1 MTYDLVIVGGGVWG
15 SGAAQA
21 AVRAGVRSV
30 LLLET
35 NIGLAQESSAKSG
48 GIVTDLLWH
57 PEDQAFVAR
66 SRELY
71 EEARERS
78 GDVSVARKVGMLTLA
93 EGEQVASIE
102 RRTSDLKERGVAHEL
117 LQRDEIVR
125 RYPRLDRLAE
135 DTVALWT
142 PDDWHVNPTA
152 YAQQVAAESR
162 PEGLVLR
169 TACRADDIRLE
180 KGRVLVTACG
190 EVFEGRRALIT
201 AGTWTRKLVRTA
213 GLDIALLPYRV
224 QLSSL
229 ELAQAHG
236 LPLVWHLSTDV
247 YMVPDGEKDILAG
260 DGTRLA
266 EFDPDN
272 YQTSGDDQFEEEI
285 AERLLQVSSLG
296 ERAGLRSSWAGLAGA
311 TPDRRPLL
319 GRLADGLY
327 IACGDNG
334 IGVMRGPAIGE
345 LAAKIALDLAEAPHL
360 RPGRFHPEPFPIRPG
375 FTLD

>member
-30 LLLET
+30 LFLEK

-57 PEDQAFVAR
+57 PEDQAFVRR

-71 EEARERS
+71 EEARVSS
-78 GDVSVARKVGMLTLA
+78 GDVSVARRVGMLTLA
-93 EGEQVASIE
+93 EGEHVSSLE
-102 RRTSDLKERGVAHEL
+102 RRLPDLATRGVAHEL
-117 LQRDEIVR
+117 LPRDEVER
-125 RYPRLDRLAE
+125 RYPRLDRLRD

-152 YAQQVAAESR
+152 YAQQATAEAR
-162 PEGLVLR
+162 EGGLVLG
-169 TACRADDIRLE
+169 TAERVDAIRLKQGKVAVE
-180 KGRVLVTACG
+180 AGGTVYEGHRVLIA
-190 EVFEGRRALIT
+190 

-213 GLDIALLPYRV
+213 GLDLALLPYRV

-229 ELAQAHG
+229 ELAEPHR

-247 YMVPDGEKDILAG
+247 YLVPDGERDVLAG

-266 EFDPDN
+266 EFDPDA
-272 YQTSGDDQFEEEI
+272 YQTTGDDRFQEEI
-285 AERLLQVSSLG
+285 AERLLRLSSLG
-296 ERAGLRSSWAGLAGA
+296 ERAGLRSSWAGLVGS

-319 GRLADGLY
+319 GRLADRVY
-327 IACGDNG
+327 VACGDNG

-345 LAAKIALDLAEAPHL
+345 LAARVAMELDDAPHL
-360 RPGRFHPEPFPIRPG
+360 RPDRFPPEPFPIRPG